1 MGLHQS
7 RVKMNMLVVAGTEY
21 EHEDDHCYTT
31 FTNVEVDGLEEFDFG
46 FEANDDSDDAA
57 VMEDSLLQQLIFPYE
72 EQEPKLTDKELFH
85 LDEIAKQVETMRLK
99 AMGVCFLQ
107 SPLKA

>member
-1 MGLHQS
+1 
-7 RVKMNMLVVAGTEY
+7 MLWLTLEY

-46 FEANDDSDDAA
+46 FEANDDPDDAA
-57 VMEDSLLQQLIFPYE
+57 VIEDSLLQQLIFPYE
-72 EQEPKLTDKELFH
+72 EQEPKLTDEELFH
-85 LDEIAKQVETMRLK
+85 LEEIAKQVETMRLK

>member
-46 FEANDDSDDAA
+46 FEANDDPDDAA
-57 VMEDSLLQQLIFPYE
+57 VIEDSLLQQLIFPYE
-72 EQEPKLTDKELFH
+72 EQEPKLTDEELFH
-85 LDEIAKQVETMRLK
+85 LDEIAKQVETMR
-99 AMGVCFLQ
+99 APQGHGSFA
-107 SPLKA
+107 SPRVS